1 MLIRVGADGRLTQDG
16 CTTHYSAPMKQIGS
30 LAFWIFVGVT
40 SLLFF
45 PIALLLWVVTAPFG
59 PRKVALHRF
68 TCFWASLYI
77 WINPVWRVH
86 VHGRHNIEHGHTY
99 VLVANHLSLL
109 DILIMFRL
117 FRDFKW
123 VSKVEVFKVPVIGWN
138 MRLNGYIPLRRGD
151 RESVV
156 AMFAACRRTIAA
168 GSSVMIFPEGT
179 RSLTGEMRPFK
190 LGAFELAQE
199 TRVPIVP
206 IVIKGTHNALPKHGF
221 LLQGRHNISLT
232 ALPAVPVAVVESMS
246 AEELAAHVRTII
258 AAELATPIQSS

>member
-1 MLIRVGADGRLTQDG
+1 
-16 CTTHYSAPMKQIGS
+16 MKQIGS

-45 PIALLLWVVTAPFG
+45 PIALLIWLFTAPFG

-86 VHGRHNIEHGHTY
+86 VHGRQHIEHRQTY

-109 DILIMFRL
+109 DILIVFRL

-123 VSKVEVFKVPVIGWN
+123 VSKIEVFKVPVIGWN

-151 RESVV
+151 RESVL

-179 RSLTGEMRPFK
+179 RSLTGDMRPFK

-199 TRVPIVP
+199 TEVPIVP

-221 LLQGRHNISLT
+221 LLQGRHNISLS
-232 ALPAVPVAVVESMS
+232 ALPAVPVEVVMSMD
-246 AEELAAHVRTII
+246 AEELAHYVRDII
-258 AAELATPIQSS
+258 ATELAQPI